1 MPRTARGIVFT
12 GPREVALEDFVL
24 PDPGPQQ
31 ALLRLTRTLVSAGTE
46 VSSLL
51 GPTAPG
57 PTALEPSASPNRWP
71 VRPGYSSVGVV
82 EAVGQ
87 GVSGL
92 APGDRVLTGGRHA
105 SHVLLDIDPAAPASP
120 PGTRQ
125 NPQRGPHFA
134 VPIPPGVSDEAA
146 AFAVLGAVALHGFR
160 KVAFQPGEKLRRGG
174 PGRGGAAPG
183 AAGLRRRGP
192 AGGGDRP
199 GPLAPGAGPAQRGPR
214 CG

>member
-12 GPREVALEDFVL
+12 GPREVALEEFVL

-57 PTALEPSASPNRWP
+57 AHGSGALGQPQPLASA
-71 VRPGYSSVGVV
+71 RPGLPSVGVV

-105 SHVLLDIDPAAPASP
+105 SHVLLDIDPAAPAEP

-125 NPQRGPHFA
+125 
-134 VPIPPGVSDEAA
+134 ILS
-146 AFAVLGAVALHGFR
+146 VAR
-160 KVAFQPGEKLRRGG
+160 TSPSPSRQA
-174 PGRGGAAPG
+174 
-183 AAGLRRRGP
+183 
-192 AGGGDRP
+192 
-199 GPLAPGAGPAQRGPR
+199 
-214 CG
+214 